1 MNPLVKKL
9 QGTGVAMVT
18 PFKKDGAIDFLAL
31 GRLTEFIIKNK
42 CEYLVPL
49 GTTGESVTLSAEEKI
64 AILEFIK
71 EKNNK
76 RVPIVLGLGGN
87 NTQEVI
93 NDFRKFNFKG
103 VDAILSVSPAYNKPS
118 QKGIFQHYRMI
129 AGDSP
134 VPVIIYNVPSRTSS
148 NITVETTLKLAHEVK
163 NIIGVKEASGNME
176 QCMFIIKDKPKDFL
190 VISGDDAITLPL
202 IGAGA
207 DGVISVLANAYPKIF
222 SDMVRFALDNK
233 FPKAQQL
240 HYQLLDLI
248 PLLFSEGNPAG
259 IKCVLSAKKISDQFL
274 RLPLTPVS
282 KNLEKVIKDFVK
294 KN

>member
-1 MNPLVKKL
+1 MNTLVKKL

-129 AGDSP
+129 AGESP
-134 VPVIIYNVPSRTSS
+134 VPVSGKVFD
-148 NITVETTLKLAHEVK
+148 ETELEYMIESVMDCHWTEGRWNKLFEEKLA
-163 NIIGVKEASGNME
+163 A
-176 QCMFIIKDKPKDFL
+176 FI
-190 VISGDDAITLPL
+190 
-202 IGAGA
+202 
-207 DGVISVLANAYPKIF
+207 
-222 SDMVRFALDNK
+222 
-233 FPKAQQL
+233 
-240 HYQLLDLI
+240 
-248 PLLFSEGNPAG
+248 
-259 IKCVLSAKKISDQFL
+259 
-274 RLPLTPVS
+274 
-282 KNLEKVIKDFVK
+282 
-294 KN
+294 

>member
-1 MNPLVKKL
+1 
-9 QGTGVAMVT
+9 
-18 PFKKDGAIDFLAL
+18 
-31 GRLTEFIIKNK
+31 
-42 CEYLVPL
+42 
-49 GTTGESVTLSAEEKI
+49 
-64 AILEFIK
+64 
-71 EKNNK
+71 
-76 RVPIVLGLGGN
+76 
-87 NTQEVI
+87 
-93 NDFRKFNFKG
+93 
-103 VDAILSVSPAYNKPS
+103 
-118 QKGIFQHYRMI
+118 MI

-190 VISGDDAITLPL
+190 VISGDDSITLPL

-259 IKCVLSAKKISDQFL
+259 IKCVLSAKKICDQFL

-282 KNLEKVIKDFVK
+282 KNLEKIIKDFVK